1 MMRFSHRTDEE
12 LVKQVNVGRSE
23 TKLCTVVLCCPEP
36 LVEFTKPLEDQ
47 TVEEEATAT
56 LECEVSRE
64 NAEVQWFRDGQEI
77 RKTKKYEMI
86 IDSCKRA
93 LIIHDCCLDDSKTY
107 TCDAKECIDSL
118 ILISLIVLD
127 AKLLAGLTAKAGSKI
142 ELPAEVTGK
151 PEPRVKWT
159 KADLV
164 LKPDDRVAIDTKP
177 GHSIVT
183 IAKTKRDDSSTYII
197 EATNSSG
204 RATATVDVN
213 ILGKI
218 RGQQNKVPT
227 F

>member
-1 MMRFSHRTDEE
+1 HMQD
-12 LVKQVNVGRSE
+12 
-23 TKLCTVVLCCPEP
+23 TVVKAAVGCYRSCSLNWENGEGWRGRGAYIHFVHPGLTE
-36 LVEFTKPLEDQ
+36 KIYPLEDQ

-64 NAEVQWFRDGQEI
+64 NAEVRWFRDGQEI

-86 IDSCKRA
+86 VDGCKRA
-93 LIIHDCCLDDSKTY
+93 LVIHDCTLDDSKTY
-107 TCDAKECIDSL
+107 ACDSL
-118 ILISLIVLD
+118 RIVLD

-142 ELPAEVTGK
+142 ELPADVTGK

-164 LKPDDRVAIDTKP
+164 LKPDDRVSIDTKP
-177 GHSIVT
+177 GHSMVT

-218 RGQQNKVPT
+218 N
-227 F
+227 

>member
-1 MMRFSHRTDEE
+1 NPQDYFALTHLTPKNTIGLDHNYS
-12 LVKQVNVGRSE
+12 LK
-23 TKLCTVVLCCPEP
+23 PP
-36 LVEFTKPLEDQ
+36 VEFSKPLEDQ

-64 NAEVQWFRDGQEI
+64 NAEVRWFRDGQEI

-86 IDSCKRA
+86 IDGCKRA
-93 LIIHDCCLDDSKTY
+93 LVIHDCTLDDSKTY
-107 TCDAKECIDSL
+107 ACDSL
-118 ILISLIVLD
+118 RIVLD

-142 ELPAEVTGK
+142 ELPADVTGK

-164 LKPDDRVAIDTKP
+164 LKPDDRVSIDTKP
-177 GHSIVT
+177 GHSTVT

-213 ILGKI
+213 ILGKMNQ
-218 RGQQNKVPT
+218 RPRKVQILS
-227 F
+227 FC